1 MSVSTTQDGDSL
13 AALRTVEAA
22 ILARTPEHDIVP
34 SLERVAMLVDLLG
47 HPERAM
53 PVIHLTGTN
62 GKTSTA
68 RMVEAL
74 LRGFGLHTGRFT
86 SPHLH
91 SITERIALAGRP
103 LTPTRFV
110 ATYTDVEPYVGLVD
124 ERSDI
129 PMSFFEVLVGMAFA
143 AFAEAPVE
151 VAVVEVGLG
160 GSWDATNVADGQ
172 VAVITP
178 IAIDHTRFLG
188 PDVTSIAT
196 EKAGIIK
203 AGAHAVLAQ
212 QVPAAAD
219 VLARRISE
227 VDASAVRQG
236 VHFGVEHRSLAVGG
250 QGLTLAGLGGTYDE
264 VFLPLYGA
272 HQAANAACALA
283 AVEAFLGGGAG
294 RLDLDV
300 VREAFAAATSPG
312 RMEVVRTSPTVI
324 LDAAHNPAGARA
336 TADAV
341 AESFALGRIVG
352 VVASF
357 ADKDVRGILEAFE
370 PVLAEVVVTRSSSP
384 RAMDPDALAAVAVQ
398 VFGPD
403 RVEVVARLDDAIDI
417 AVGLADDGGAGRL
430 DSSAQGSVQGSA
442 PGSVQGSALAGGV
455 LVTGSIATVAEAR
468 TLLGAR

>member
-1 MSVSTTQDGDSL
+1 MSGSTARDGDVL
-13 AALRTVEAA
+13 AALREVERA

-34 SLERVAMLVDLLG
+34 SLDRVAMLVDLLG

-68 RMVEAL
+68 RMAEGL
-74 LRGFGLHTGRFT
+74 LRSFGLHTGRFT

-91 SITERIALAGRP
+91 RITERIALAGQP
-103 LTPTRFV
+103 LTPEQFV
-110 ATYTDVEPYVGLVD
+110 AAYAEVEPYVRLVD

-151 VAVVEVGLG
+151 VAVLEVGLG

-188 PDVTSIAT
+188 PTVTSIAT

-203 AGAHAVLAQ
+203 PGAHAVLGLQ
-212 QVPAAAD
+212 SPAAAD
-219 VLARRISE
+219 VLARRVVE
-227 VDASAVRQG
+227 VGASAVRQG
-236 VHFGVEHRSLAVGG
+236 VDFGVERRTLAVGG
-250 QGLTLAGLGGTYDE
+250 QVLTLAGLGGTYEE
-264 VFLPLYGA
+264 VFVPLHGE
-272 HQAANAACALA
+272 HQAHNAACALA

-294 RLDLDV
+294 RLDLGV
-300 VREAFAAATSPG
+300 VREAFAAASSPG
-312 RMEVVRTSPTVI
+312 RMEVVRTAPTVI

-336 TADAV
+336 SAQAV
-341 AESFALGRIVG
+341 AESFALAWIVG
-352 VVASF
+352 VIASF

-384 RAMDPDALAAVAVQ
+384 RAMDPDALAAVAVE

-403 RVEVVARLDDAIDI
+403 RVEVVARVDDAIDV
-417 AVGLADDGGAGRL
+417 AVQLAEDGGAGRP
-430 DSSAQGSVQGSA
+430 DGSPDGF
-442 PGSVQGSALAGGV
+442 ALNGGV
-455 LVTGSIATVAEAR
+455 LITGSISTVAEAR
-468 TLLGAR
+468 VLLGVR